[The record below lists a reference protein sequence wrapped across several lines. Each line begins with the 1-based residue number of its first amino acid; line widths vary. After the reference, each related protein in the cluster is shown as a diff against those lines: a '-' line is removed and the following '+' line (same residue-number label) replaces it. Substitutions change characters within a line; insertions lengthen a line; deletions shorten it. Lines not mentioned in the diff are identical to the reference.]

1 MKKFLNKKILFI
13 FALFLFFVFINCNP
27 VSAEGVLITSETYNK
42 SFIDSHTDIGQSP
55 FDAVGKIVDYIAANN
70 ECYFDNEVSE
80 AIMKSK
86 KESSGGAGGNE
97 DVDELFYEALKYV
110 IEVGQASNSMIQ
122 RRFGVGYNRAGR
134 LVQEMEDMGFVSKF
148 EGAKPRQVLI
158 SMAEYELVHEIQNL
172 CRNNQMRDIFFDEIE
187 TDDVQKHWGFT
198 NYSIS
203 QLISF
208 TPKELANIEQL
219 QRRTTNTEMKDELGR
234 TVEKIKS
241 FNRKNINSIEKNIE
255 LIMQTE
261 GYAVR
266 QMPQYKISLEMLGIV
281 REAVQFSK
289 MVNGVYHEKERLLEP
304 LGMIYG
310 EKIYLVARE
319 KAKGDG
325 IYTYLLHKFDNLKL
339 TEKVF
344 DKGDFNLQEHTNKSF
359 GVFQG
364 AILDVKL
371 SFSPELAQEAS
382 QYNFHPTQKGKWNE
396 DGTYNVSFKASGSK
410 EIIWHV
416 FKWGAGCKILSP
428 KSLQKDYK
436 KYLQDCL
443 NNI

>member
-1 MKKFLNKKILFI
+1 
-13 FALFLFFVFINCNP
+13 
-27 VSAEGVLITSETYNK
+27 
-42 SFIDSHTDIGQSP
+42 
-55 FDAVGKIVDYIAANN
+55 
-70 ECYFDNEVSE
+70 
-80 AIMKSK
+80 
-86 KESSGGAGGNE
+86 
-97 DVDELFYEALKYV
+97 
-110 IEVGQASNSMIQ
+110 
-122 RRFGVGYNRAGR
+122 
-134 LVQEMEDMGFVSKF
+134 MED
-148 EGAKPRQVLI
+148 KPRYSRVSDILDLAIFMSSKIQGVTI
-158 SMAEYELVHEIQNL
+158 NEIAERYNVSRRTAE
-172 CRNNQMRDIFFDEIE
+172 RMRDSLTCIFPQIDEIE

-289 MVNGVYHEKERLLEP
+289 MVNGVYHDKERLLEP

-319 KAKGDG
+319 KAKGDEV
-325 IYTYLLHKFDNLKL
+325 YTYLLHKFENLKL
-339 TEKVF
+339 TDKIF
-344 DKGDFNLQEHTNKSF
+344 DNGDFNLQEHTHKSF

-364 AILDVKL
+364 EILDVKL

-382 QYNFHPTQKGKWNE
+382 HYNFHPTQRGKFEE
-396 DGTYNVSFKASGSK
+396 DGSYTVKFKASGSK

-416 FKWGAGCKILSP
+416 FKWGAGCKILAP

>member
-1 MKKFLNKKILFI
+1 
-13 FALFLFFVFINCNP
+13 
-27 VSAEGVLITSETYNK
+27 
-42 SFIDSHTDIGQSP
+42 
-55 FDAVGKIVDYIAANN
+55 
-70 ECYFDNEVSE
+70 
-80 AIMKSK
+80 
-86 KESSGGAGGNE
+86 
-97 DVDELFYEALKYV
+97 
-110 IEVGQASNSMIQ
+110 
-122 RRFGVGYNRAGR
+122 
-134 LVQEMEDMGFVSKF
+134 MED
-148 EGAKPRQVLI
+148 KPRYSRVSDILDLAIFMSSKIQGVTI
-158 SMAEYELVHEIQNL
+158 NEIAERYNVSRRTAE
-172 CRNNQMRDIFFDEIE
+172 RMRDSLICIFPQIDEIE

-289 MVNGVYHEKERLLEP
+289 MATGVYHDKERLLEP

-319 KAKGDG
+319 KAKGDEV
-325 IYTYLLHKFDNLKL
+325 YTYLLHKFENLRL
-339 TEKVF
+339 TDKTF

-364 AILDVKL
+364 EILDVKL

-382 QYNFHPTQKGKWNE
+382 HYNFHPTQRGKLEE
-396 DGTYNVSFKASGSK
+396 DGSYTVKFKASGSK

-416 FKWGAGCKILSP
+416 FRWGAGCKILAP

>member
-1 MKKFLNKKILFI
+1 
-13 FALFLFFVFINCNP
+13 
-27 VSAEGVLITSETYNK
+27 
-42 SFIDSHTDIGQSP
+42 
-55 FDAVGKIVDYIAANN
+55 
-70 ECYFDNEVSE
+70 
-80 AIMKSK
+80 
-86 KESSGGAGGNE
+86 
-97 DVDELFYEALKYV
+97 
-110 IEVGQASNSMIQ
+110 
-122 RRFGVGYNRAGR
+122 
-134 LVQEMEDMGFVSKF
+134 MED
-148 EGAKPRQVLI
+148 KPRYSRVSDILDLAIFMSSKIQGVTI
-158 SMAEYELVHEIQNL
+158 NEIAERYNVSRRTAE
-172 CRNNQMRDIFFDEIE
+172 RMRDSLVCIFPQIDEIE
-187 TDDVQKHWGFT
+187 TDDIQKHWGFT

-219 QRRTTNTEMKDELGR
+219 QRRTTNSEMKDELGR

-281 REAVQFSK
+281 RDAVQFSK

-364 AILDVKL
+364 EILDVKL

>member
-1 MKKFLNKKILFI
+1 
-13 FALFLFFVFINCNP
+13 
-27 VSAEGVLITSETYNK
+27 
-42 SFIDSHTDIGQSP
+42 
-55 FDAVGKIVDYIAANN
+55 
-70 ECYFDNEVSE
+70 
-80 AIMKSK
+80 
-86 KESSGGAGGNE
+86 
-97 DVDELFYEALKYV
+97 
-110 IEVGQASNSMIQ
+110 
-122 RRFGVGYNRAGR
+122 
-134 LVQEMEDMGFVSKF
+134 MED
-148 EGAKPRQVLI
+148 KPRYSRVSDILDLAIFMSSKIQGVTI
-158 SMAEYELVHEIQNL
+158 SEIAERYNVSRRTAE
-172 CRNNQMRDIFFDEIE
+172 RMRDSLTCIFPQIDEIE

-219 QRRTTNTEMKDELGR
+219 QRRTTNTEMKDELGK

-266 QMPQYKISLEMLGIV
+266 QMPQYKISLEMLAVV

-289 MVNGVYHEKERLLEP
+289 MITGVYHDKERLFEP

-319 KAKGDG
+319 KAKGDEV
-325 IYTYLLHKFDNLKL
+325 YTYLLHKFENLKL
-339 TEKVF
+339 TDKIF

-364 AILDVKL
+364 EILDVKL

-382 QYNFHPTQKGKWNE
+382 HYNFHPTQRGKWNE

-416 FKWGAGCKILSP
+416 FRWGAGCRILSP

>member
-1 MKKFLNKKILFI
+1 
-13 FALFLFFVFINCNP
+13 
-27 VSAEGVLITSETYNK
+27 
-42 SFIDSHTDIGQSP
+42 
-55 FDAVGKIVDYIAANN
+55 
-70 ECYFDNEVSE
+70 
-80 AIMKSK
+80 
-86 KESSGGAGGNE
+86 
-97 DVDELFYEALKYV
+97 
-110 IEVGQASNSMIQ
+110 
-122 RRFGVGYNRAGR
+122 
-134 LVQEMEDMGFVSKF
+134 MED
-148 EGAKPRQVLI
+148 KPRYSRVSDILDLAIFMSSKIQGVTI
-158 SMAEYELVHEIQNL
+158 NEIAERYNVSRRTAE
-172 CRNNQMRDIFFDEIE
+172 RMRDSLVCIFPQIDEIE
-187 TDDVQKHWGFT
+187 TDDTQKHWGFT

-219 QRRTTNTEMKDELGR
+219 QRRTTNSEMKDELGK

-266 QMPQYKISLEMLGIV
+266 QMPQYKISLEMLAVV

-289 MVNGVYHEKERLLEP
+289 IITGVYHDKERLLEP

-319 KAKGDG
+319 KAKGDEV
-325 IYTYLLHKFDNLKL
+325 YTYLLHKFENLKL
-339 TEKVF
+339 TDKIF

-364 AILDVKL
+364 EILDVKL
-371 SFSPELAQEAS
+371 SFSPELALEAS
-382 QYNFHPTQKGKWNE
+382 HYNFHPTQRGKWNE

-416 FKWGAGCKILSP
+416 FRWGAGCKILSP

-443 NNI
+443 KNI